1 MARAIFIS
9 YRRTDSEGEAGRL
22 FDDLVRAFGEDS
34 VFMDV
39 PDISPGL
46 DFRQAIDDN
55 VASCGVLLAVIGP
68 QWVTATDR
76 SGKRRIDDDSDFVR
90 LEAAS
95 ALARKIPV
103 IPVLVYGARQC
114 RNRIDL
120 PHVVAA

>member
-1 MARAIFIS
+1 MTADPIQEGRVARAIFIS

-39 PDISPGL
+39 ADISPGL

-68 QWVTATDR
+68 AVGDCHRSLRQTTD
-76 SGKRRIDDDSDFVR
+76 
-90 LEAAS
+90 
-95 ALARKIPV
+95 
-103 IPVLVYGARQC
+103 
-114 RNRIDL
+114 
-120 PHVVAA
+120 